1 MSQRVQEVFP
11 PLETVTKPLLTTSEY
26 CWYTN
31 FAKQT
36 AWLHACKENG
46 PIRPV
51 RVGSRLGWPTK
62 AVKELVG
69 VAA

>member
-1 MSQRVQEVFP
+1 MPQRVQEVFP
-11 PLETVTKPLLTTSEY
+11 PLEAVTKPLLTTSEY
-26 CWYTN
+26 CHYTN